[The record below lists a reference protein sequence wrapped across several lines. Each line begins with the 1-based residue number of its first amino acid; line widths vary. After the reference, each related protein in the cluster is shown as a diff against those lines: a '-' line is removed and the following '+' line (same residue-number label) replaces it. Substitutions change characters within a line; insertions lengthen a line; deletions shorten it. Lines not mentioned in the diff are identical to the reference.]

1 VYHSFVH
8 KPERNQTNPN
18 IFSFLAPDKKIKAMV
33 SEHSLSEYADTIRQ
47 LREQM
52 AGSSAECARAV
63 EEARVSK
70 AALASSVEMVSEIEN
85 RVEELEA
92 QLNEKVGQLSR
103 AQTLQEEL
111 QVRIPTIEIPN
122 SKL

>member
-1 VYHSFVH
+1 
-8 KPERNQTNPN
+8 
-18 IFSFLAPDKKIKAMV
+18 MV

-70 AALASSVEMVSEIEN
+70 AALASSVEMVSEIES

-92 QLNEKVGQLSR
+92 ELNDRVGQLSR
-103 AQTLQEEL
+103 AETMKAEL
-111 QVRIPTIEIPN
+111 QVIIISTIRIPNCKPAGGSSRWNFQMTMTPVA
-122 SKL
+122 